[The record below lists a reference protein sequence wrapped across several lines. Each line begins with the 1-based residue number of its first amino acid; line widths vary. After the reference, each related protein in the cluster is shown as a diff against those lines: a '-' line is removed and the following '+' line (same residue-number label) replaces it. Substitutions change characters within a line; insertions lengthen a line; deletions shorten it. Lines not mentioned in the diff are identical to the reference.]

1 MGNCR
6 TLYVFSTRLGHPRIK
21 SICSKEIMST
31 EIKMTWR
38 SSLFF
43 LPTSLGTPD
52 LLPCSEETMSA
63 GSSIRYTVSRIAA
76 RELLRKTD

>member
-1 MGNCR
+1 
-6 TLYVFSTRLGHPRIK
+6 
-21 SICSKEIMST
+21 MST

-38 SSLFF
+38 SSHYF
-43 LPTSLGTPD
+43 LHTNLGTPD
-52 LLPCSEETMSA
+52 SLPCSEETMSA